1 MAPRR
6 VSVVPQGFCGSYAV
20 CYAASSFSPGK
31 QEKQLHQLDSGEGR
45 DSTVETAWFSGA
57 EDRSLQTD
65 SSETEERALQ
75 GRELRGSPI
84 LTSGISDIL
93 HHSGDIPFM
102 YGNEETRNTSAFRDS
117 FLLFHC

>member
-6 VSVVPQGFCGSYAV
+6 VSVVLQGFCGSYA
-20 CYAASSFSPGK
+20 ASSFSLGK

-57 EDRSLQTD
+57 EERTLQTD

-75 GRELRGSPI
+75 GRELWGSPI
-84 LTSGISDIL
+84 LTSGISEVL

-102 YGNEETRNTSAFRDS
+102 YGNEETRNTSGFRDS